1 LEVAVRSALKRIAQR
16 IMGRISV
23 PLEIESMRQT
33 LNAMETR
40 LAWVE
45 KRLYNRRFAAVE
57 EMADYLTGARVE
69 GDYCEFGVYRGDTFG
84 YVCEITALSAALRHM
99 QCFAFDSFRGLPR
112 PRDVDALNGYTS
124 NFHEGE
130 FACSKKEFEK
140 NLRSLG
146 VDMTRVRII
155 EGWFQD
161 TLSDQTAAALGIE
174 KIAAAWIDGDL
185 YESTVPVLQFLSHRL
200 SVGSI
205 ILFDDWRVFRN
216 LPDRGEQR
224 ACTEWLK
231 ENPQISLRELFS
243 FGHHGVAFTVA
254 TC

>member
-1 LEVAVRSALKRIAQR
+1 MRSALKRIAQR

-84 YVCEITALSAALRHM
+84 YVCRITALSAALKHM
-99 QCFAFDSFRGLPR
+99 RCFAFDSFQGLPS
-112 PRDVDALNGYTS
+112 PSNVDVLNGYTS
-124 NFHEGE
+124 NFKEGD
-130 FACSKKEFEK
+130 FACSRKEFEE
-140 NLRSLG
+140 NLRAQG

-161 TLSDQTAAALGIE
+161 TLREEEATAIGIE
-174 KIAAAWIDGDL
+174 KIASAWIDGDL
-185 YESTVPVLQFLSHRL
+185 YESTVPVVQFLTHRL

-205 ILFDDWRVFRN
+205 VLFDDWRVFRN
-216 LPDRGEQR
+216 LPNRGEQR
-224 ACTEWLK
+224 ACSEWLK
-231 ENPQISLRELFS
+231 ANPQISLRELFS

-254 TC
+254 SC

>member
-1 LEVAVRSALKRIAQR
+1 MRTALKRIAQR
-16 IMGRISV
+16 VMGRISV

-57 EMADYLTGARVE
+57 EMADYLTGARIE

-84 YVCEITALSAALRHM
+84 YVCRITALSAALRHM
-99 QCFAFDSFRGLPR
+99 KCFAFDSFQGLPR
-112 PRDVDALNGYTS
+112 PRNIDALNGYTS
-124 NFHEGE
+124 NFQEGD
-130 FACSKKEFEK
+130 FACSKKEFEE
-140 NLRSLG
+140 NLRAQG
-146 VDMTRVRII
+146 IDMARVRII

-161 TLSDQTAAALGIE
+161 TLSGQMATAVGIE
-174 KIAAAWIDGDL
+174 KIAAAWVDGDL
-185 YESTVPVLQFLSHRL
+185 YESTVPVLRFLSHRL

-205 ILFDDWRVFRN
+205 VLFDDWRVFRN
-216 LPDRGEQR
+216 LPHRGEQR

-243 FGHHGVAFTVA
+243 FGHHGAAFTVA
-254 TC
+254 SC

>member
-1 LEVAVRSALKRIAQR
+1 MRTALKRIAQR
-16 IMGRISV
+16 VMGRVSV
-23 PLEIESMRQT
+23 PLEIESLRQT
-33 LNAMETR
+33 LKAMETR

-45 KRLYNRRFAAVE
+45 KRLYNRRWAAVE
-57 EMADYLTGARVE
+57 EMADYLTGARID

-84 YVCEITALSAALRHM
+84 YVCKVTALSTALKHM
-99 QCFAFDSFRGLPR
+99 RCFAFDSFQGLPR
-112 PRDVDALNGYTS
+112 PSNVDALNGYTS
-124 NFHEGE
+124 NFQEGD
-130 FACSKKEFEK
+130 FACSKKEFEE
-140 NLRSLG
+140 NLR
-146 VDMTRVRII
+146 VQRIDMTRVRII

-185 YESTVPVLQFLSHRL
+185 YESTVPVLRFLSHRL

-205 ILFDDWRVFRN
+205 VLFDDWRVFRN

-224 ACTEWLK
+224 ACAEWLK
-231 ENPQISLRELFS
+231 DNPQISLRELFS

-254 TC
+254 SC